1 VQLEAFTT
9 SGGLGTMCETYLGRV
24 ENLDY
29 KSIRYPGH
37 VDLMNFFF
45 HELLMRE
52 DREMAGR
59 ILVNAKPPVSEDVVY
74 VHASVEG
81 LKGKAL
87 CREEFVRAYLPIE
100 LDGRAWRAIA
110 WTTAAS
116 VCAVV
121 ELVAAGRLP
130 ARGFLKQEEIPL
142 ADFLDTANGR
152 LYGEAPHGGKV

>member
-1 VQLEAFTT
+1 MK
-9 SGGLGTMCETYLGRV
+9 GLV

-37 VDLMNFFF
+37 AALMNFFI

-52 DREMAGR
+52 DRAEAGK

-81 LKGKAL
+81 WTDQNLS
-87 CREEFVRAYLPIE
+87 REEFVRTYYPLLIAG
-100 LDGRAWRAIA
+100 DTRRTIA

-116 VCAVV
+116 ISAVV
-121 ELVAAGRLP
+121 ELVSNGSLP
-130 ARGFLKQEEIPL
+130 EKGFIKQEEIPL
-142 ADFLDTANGR
+142 DSFLVTRNGR
-152 LYGEAPHGGKV
+152 LYAGKPHGSIERK

>member
-1 VQLEAFTT
+1 
-9 SGGLGTMCETYLGRV
+9 MCETYEGLV

-37 VDLMNFFF
+37 AALMNFFL

-52 DREMAGR
+52 DREEAGK

-81 LKGKAL
+81 WTDQNLS
-87 CREEFVRAYLPIE
+87 REEFVKTYYPLQIAGDR
-100 LDGRAWRAIA
+100 RRTIA

-116 VCAVV
+116 ISAVV
-121 ELVAAGRLP
+121 ELVSNGSLP
-130 ARGFLKQEEIPL
+130 EKGLL
-142 ADFLDTANGR
+142 
-152 LYGEAPHGGKV
+152 